1 MAESLFKTWRVIK
14 LPRGELNLSKTLQSG
29 QQFTWRKIARENE
42 TATVDGDTQASWRG
56 VIAEMVWTLKQ
67 DRNDENLL
75 YMIHGPWKDTK
86 VSSKRKRKAGTDLGR
101 RHVIAKKGAG
111 YQESMDAI
119 ESQYQTFD
127 SIIKDYFQLDVN
139 LRQLYAEW
147 SKADS
152 NFAKVAT
159 SMTGIRILRQDPV
172 ENLFSFICSSNNN
185 ISRITGMVGNLCKRY
200 GRKLLNVDGID
211 YYQFPEI
218 AALAQH
224 DAEKVMRDM
233 GFGYRAK
240 YINESAKILNKK
252 GVAWLYSLRQ
262 TPYKE
267 CQQQLRQLYGVGA
280 KVADCICLMSL
291 DKPSVVPVDT
301 HVFQISSRYYIP
313 GLRKQKSL
321 TGKAYT
327 EISEYFLKLY
337 GPYAGWAH
345 SVLFTADLK
354 NVT

>member
-1 MAESLFKTWRVIK
+1 KTWRVIK

-86 VSSKRKRKAGTDLGR
+86 
-101 RHVIAKKGAG
+101 
-111 YQESMDAI
+111 
-119 ESQYQTFD
+119 SQYQTFD

-345 SVLFTADLK
+345 SVIM
-354 NVT
+354 